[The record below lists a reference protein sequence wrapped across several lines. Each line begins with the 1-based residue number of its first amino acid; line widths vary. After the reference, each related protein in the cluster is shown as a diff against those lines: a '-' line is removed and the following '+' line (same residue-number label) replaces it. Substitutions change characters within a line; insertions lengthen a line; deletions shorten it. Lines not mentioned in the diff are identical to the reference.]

1 MDNACLK
8 DSNPLPNID
17 SLVDSASGCELLN
30 FIDAFSGYNQ
40 IWMHLIYEDK
50 IVSIIEMTN
59 YYYKVMSFGL
69 KNVEATY
76 QRLMDK
82 ILDPFRGRI
91 EQAYVEDMVVTFKK
105 ST

>member
-1 MDNACLK
+1 
-8 DSNPLPNID
+8 
-17 SLVDSASGCELLN
+17 
-30 FIDAFSGYNQ
+30 
-40 IWMHLIYEDK
+40 
-50 IVSIIEMTN
+50 
-59 YYYKVMSFGL
+59 MSFGL